1 MARQKRAPQAPEQ
14 KAPSSSSE
22 DAPKTAAET
31 SEPKEQVQA
40 PKAEGKPKAQK
51 VPESVTLSAPHGF
64 IDEDGSHRYW
74 HAGHVVTDPEHVA
87 LLIKRKAPLDGIDH
101 DEA

>member
-1 MARQKRAPQAPEQ
+1 MARQKQNRTTAPE
-14 KAPSSSSE
+14 APAGKPDNATDTKPSVDST
-22 DAPKTAAET
+22 DATPQPKTEA
-31 SEPKEQVQA
+31 
-40 PKAEGKPKAQK
+40 KPKAAK
-51 VPESVTLSAPHGF
+51 HPDSVTLSAPHGF
-64 IDEDGSHRYW
+64 IDDDGNHRYW